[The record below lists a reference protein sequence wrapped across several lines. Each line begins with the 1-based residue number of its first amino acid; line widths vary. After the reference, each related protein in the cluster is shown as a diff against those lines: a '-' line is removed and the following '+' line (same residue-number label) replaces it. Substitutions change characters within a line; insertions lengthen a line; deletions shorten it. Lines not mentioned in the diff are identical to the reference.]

1 MDNIPLNLALYT
13 CFKQNFCRLFGLK
26 TDKINLFLKQ
36 MDMHILIKNMVF
48 LYKKWANLYKFLSH
62 NLVRCNNFVTDL
74 LTKGGEQYIIKPV
87 IN

>member
-1 MDNIPLNLALYT
+1 
-13 CFKQNFCRLFGLK
+13 
-26 TDKINLFLKQ
+26 